1 MFTKDKSKIFSMKA
15 NAQYNTS
22 LRRSGSASR
31 SWDMRW
37 KKGTFDDP
45 ATIWISGMT
54 ASGKTTLGLSLV
66 NELMSYGV
74 EKIKLLD
81 GDKLRKRLKK
91 NYGHSLSDRVKLID
105 EYIKIAQLEINNGF
119 NVVISTVSH
128 KSSMRD
134 IARSQLN
141 PFMEINLVCSYEE
154 CAKRDYKNIY
164 SSFDGTDKCLPGY
177 TEPYETSKSPELIL
191 DTENN
196 SIEDCKKMLLQKVL
210 NFLSEI

>member
-1 MFTKDKSKIFSMKA
+1 MIKSNSFSIKA
-15 NAQYNTS
+15 DAQYNTS
-22 LRRSGSASR
+22 FRGSSLASGSR
-31 SWDMRW
+31 DMRW
-37 KKGTFDDP
+37 EKGTFDDP
-45 ATIWISGMT
+45 ATIWISGVT

-74 EKIKLLD
+74 ERIKQLD

-105 EYIKIAQLEINNGF
+105 EYIKIAQVEINNGF

-141 PFMEINLVCSYEE
+141 PFMEVNLVCSYEE

-164 SSFDGTDKCLPGY
+164 TSFDDTDKCLPGY
-177 TEPYETSKSPELIL
+177 TEPYEISKSPELIL